1 MRLTPALAEGG
12 RPAQAHAA
20 PPRLASAH
28 AAGHGRGRDSHGT
41 RPVRAAYPVAP
52 EEAAASLR
60 CGAAGG
66 PRLGAGPGTGPEPLC
81 AAGGVNTGLMAEDAE
96 TLAGLHASHLEAVAA
111 IVGDS
116 LSASRDTPTGRRL
129 RRQVHGA
136 LTLTLTLPPAL
147 TLTLPLPLTLTLT
160 P

>member
-1 MRLTPALAEGG
+1 
-12 RPAQAHAA
+12 
-20 PPRLASAH
+20 
-28 AAGHGRGRDSHGT
+28 
-41 RPVRAAYPVAP
+41 
-52 EEAAASLR
+52 
-60 CGAAGG
+60 
-66 PRLGAGPGTGPEPLC
+66 
-81 AAGGVNTGLMAEDAE
+81 MAEDAE

-147 TLTLPLPLTLTLT
+147 TLTLTLPLTLTLT
-160 P
+160 LI